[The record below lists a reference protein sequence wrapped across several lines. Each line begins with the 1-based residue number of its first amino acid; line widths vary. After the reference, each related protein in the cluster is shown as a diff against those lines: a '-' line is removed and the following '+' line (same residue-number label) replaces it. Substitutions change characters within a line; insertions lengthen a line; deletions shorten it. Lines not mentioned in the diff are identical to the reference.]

1 MITLNLTFVVELFL
15 FLIFLAVARRIVW
28 HPLLQLM
35 QRRQETFENRRS
47 IAAQKEAQARQLV
60 DSYHDK
66 LARTNQQA
74 VQQKNDTVYAAHRAR
89 RILVAELKAR
99 ADLEVLEYHA
109 MLQKELEEQRKRF
122 PEMLPGLIE
131 VMDYHIEKEGAL
143 L

>member
-1 MITLNLTFVVELFL
+1 MITLNLTFLIEVFL
-15 FLIFLAVARRIVW
+15 FLLFLAVARRIAW

-35 QRRQETFENRRS
+35 QRRQETFVNRRS
-47 IAAQKEAQARQLV
+47 TAAQKEARARQLV

-74 VQQKNDTVYAAHRAR
+74 VQQKNDAVYAAHRAHR
-89 RILVAELKAR
+89 VLIASLKAK

-109 MLQKELEEQRKRF
+109 ILMKELEEQRKRF
-122 PEMLPGLIE
+122 PELLPGLIE
-131 VMDYHIEKEGAL
+131 VMDYQIEKEGGL